1 QYNSKNSRK
10 VKDLIPET
18 GAALFNKPTS
28 SSNSVANTEEGNLI
42 DGLGMGTWSF
52 NTVLAKTVARQLLF
66 SLVGK
71 SYCGSKGSLYIN
83 RDHSHYMNMVNV
95 STEC

>member
-1 QYNSKNSRK
+1 MH
-10 VKDLIPET
+10 DLFKQKSH
-18 GAALFNKPTS
+18 LFQGKP
-28 SSNSVANTEEGNLI
+28 
-42 DGLGMGTWSF
+42 GMGTWHF
-52 NTVLAKTVARQLLF
+52 NTVLAKTVAHQFLF